1 LTGGGIVAVTSKP
14 AANPGTEADKIKSMI
29 VLMKESIEIKRGEL
43 ADTKAEI
50 LRLNKKTKE
59 IEQSIKRF
67 EKLVKA
73 AQS

>member
-1 LTGGGIVAVTSKP
+1 MAVQGKP
-14 AANPGTEADKIKSMI
+14 AAVPSTEAQKIRSMI
-29 VLMKESIEIKRGEL
+29 VLLKESVQIKRTEL

-50 LRLNKKTKE
+50 VRLNKKTKE